1 MDITSVGNLGLNS
14 IYKTTSSSQVSK
26 NRGAAFN
33 DLFDAALSMV
43 KETNTY
49 INSAEEA
56 EIAYALGLTDNTH
69 DLQVAQ
75 QKANLALQYTVA
87 IRNGILD
94 AYKEIMS
101 LQF

>member
-1 MDITSVGNLGLNS
+1 
-14 IYKTTSSSQVSK
+14 
-26 NRGAAFN
+26 
-33 DLFDAALSMV
+33 MV
-43 KETNTY
+43 KETINY

-87 IRNGILD
+87 IRNGVLD

>member
-1 MDITSVGNLGLNS
+1 MDISSISNLGQQSVYGL
-14 IYKTTSSSQVSK
+14 SSASLPSK
-26 NRGAAFN
+26 SANATFE
-33 DLFDAALSMV
+33 DLFDAAVDMV
-43 KETNTY
+43 KDTNDY
-49 INSAEEA
+49 INSAEES

-75 QKANLALQYTVA
+75 QKANIALQYTVA
-87 IRNGILD
+87 IRNGVLD

>member
-14 IYKTTSSSQVSK
+14 IYKTTSSSQVNK

-87 IRNGILD
+87 IRNGVLD

>member
-14 IYKTTSSSQVSK
+14 IYKTTSSIQVNK
-26 NRGAAFN
+26 NRSAAFE
-33 DLFDAALSMV
+33 DLFDAALGVV
-43 KETNTY
+43 KETNNY

-87 IRNGILD
+87 IRNGVLD